1 MNKGS
6 QLRLHGLGRN
16 HMEALSP
23 FPWELGLEPD
33 HPPVS
38 ASVVPEK
45 NLTRGEGS
53 PKLANRNP

>member
-16 HMEALSP
+16 HMKALSP
-23 FPWELGLEPD
+23 FPWELGLEPG

-45 NLTRGEGS
+45 KPDQR
-53 PKLANRNP
+53 